1 MLRNPLHQHVSPLA
15 WLLCEPRAPVV
26 KHLQVST
33 YQKSS
38 PPTSSC
44 RSFGK
49 RRHDLQL
56 SHWTHTL
63 LCLCCLS
70 VLGCSITGGP
80 ACCCRL
86 TCVLGGSVNIASAH
100 THSDSPVHRLYRPRV
115 VTISTSALAVQTAA
129 EARGLGPCDKL
140 RQILAPRGT
149 WLGHSSRCQLS
160 CKVGECTYRTQGVP
174 IRDKL
179 RFINNETQAKATQ
192 QQPLKI
198 TI

>member
-1 MLRNPLHQHVSPLA
+1 MLLNTCKP
-15 WLLCEPRAPVV
+15 
-26 KHLQVST
+26 ST

-70 VLGCSITGGP
+70 VLGSITGGP
-80 ACCCRL
+80 AWCCRL
-86 TCVLGGSVNIASAH
+86 TSELGGSNNIASAH
-100 THSDSPVHRLYRPRV
+100 THSDSRVHRLYRPRV

-149 WLGHSSRCQLS
+149 WPDTAVCICRCQLS
-160 CKVGECTYRTQGVP
+160 FKVSKCAYRTQAVP
-174 IRDKL
+174 MVDKL
-179 RFINNETQAKATQ
+179 RLINDEIHAKATQ
-192 QQPLKI
+192 QQS
-198 TI
+198 

>member
-1 MLRNPLHQHVSPLA
+1 LEQYLCYATSCTRMQIH
-15 WLLCEPRAPVV
+15 LLGCCASQELLLLNTC
-26 KHLQVST
+26 KSST

-63 LCLCCLS
+63 LCLRCLS
-70 VLGCSITGGP
+70 VLGCSITEGS
-80 ACCCRL
+80 AWCCRL
-86 TCVLGGSVNIASAH
+86 TSVLGGSANIASAH
-100 THSDSPVHRLYRPRV
+100 THSDSPVHCLYGPRV

-140 RQILAPRGT
+140 RQTPRAQRNLA
-149 WLGHSSRCQLS
+149 
-160 CKVGECTYRTQGVP
+160 
-174 IRDKL
+174 
-179 RFINNETQAKATQ
+179 
-192 QQPLKI
+192 
-198 TI
+198 